1 MFMAISL
8 FLAVFI
14 WVTIMDE
21 YGGRF
26 YPFAKEAYKAEFLL
40 CQTSAMKSVIS
51 VEN

>member
-1 MFMAISL
+1 MFMGIDL
-8 FLAVFI
+8 FLAAFI

-40 CQTSAMKSVIS
+40 CPSLRLERAFRLPL
-51 VEN
+51 